1 MEKDFSKNQ
10 RVAILVDGANIYMC
24 CLKHKVRMDFSK
36 LLERLNHRQIVRSI
50 IYHVEVNAVREA
62 GFIRRLRNMGYEVK
76 TKHLKFHSDGTKK
89 ADMDVDI
96 TIDAVCLADEV
107 DVIWR

>member
-1 MEKDFSKNQ
+1 
-10 RVAILVDGANIYMC
+10 
-24 CLKHKVRMDFSK
+24 
-36 LLERLNHRQIVRSI
+36 
-50 IYHVEVNAVREA
+50 
-62 GFIRRLRNMGYEVK
+62 MGYEVK

-107 DVIWR
+107 DVICILSGDGDYVPLIHYLKDKGVRTEVMGFERNTSSHLKRTVDEFYPITDDLLIAN